1 MNALS
6 STQVRDASVDIR
18 VRYIR
23 VSVEPDH
30 LITFAVVAKHG
41 SMSAAAVELHRS
53 QPAISTQMKRLTDAL
68 GEPVFRRSQRGVELT
83 SAGAALLPFAQGM
96 QRALEGANALRRDL
110 RSGDIGIVN
119 VAASM
124 TLAVYVLPSVFAE
137 IHRLHPHLQL
147 RLLTRNSVDALR
159 LLESAEAG
167 VALVEGKVPAIPEDF
182 TARTLFRDEI
192 VLAVRPDHP
201 LAQRAS
207 VRARDLAGLEIVQRE
222 PGSGTREVVE
232 SALDAM
238 RVPASGITVA
248 LEATGIDAVKE
259 AVIQG
264 FGPGFI
270 SRLAVAR
277 EVAQGV
283 LVALPVDGDGFWRE
297 MTLIQPAEEF
307 QSHAT
312 RTFLALLRAR
322 FEGGSLV
329 G

>member
-1 MNALS
+1 MQIKEPRA
-6 STQVRDASVDIR
+6 AIR
-18 VRYIR
+18 VSYIS

-30 LITFAVVAKHG
+30 LVTFAVVAKHG

-53 QPAISTQMKRLTDAL
+53 QPAISTQVKRLNEAL
-68 GEPVFRRSQRGVELT
+68 GEPVFRRGRRGVDLT
-83 SAGAALLPFAQGM
+83 GTGAALLPFAQAM
-96 QRALEGANALRRDL
+96 QRALEGANALRRGL
-110 RSGDIGIVN
+110 RSGDVGVVN

-137 IHRLHPHLQL
+137 IHRLHPQLRL

-159 LLESAEAG
+159 LLERAEAG
-167 VALVEGKVPAIPEDF
+167 VALVEGKLPAIPVDF

-201 LAQRAS
+201 LAARGA

-232 SALDAM
+232 SALAAM
-238 RVPASGITVA
+238 RIPKPGVTVA

-277 EVAQGV
+277 EAAQGT
-283 LVALPVDGDGFWRE
+283 LVALTLEGDGFQRD

-312 RTFLALLRAR
+312 RTFLAVLHAR
-322 FEGGSLV
+322 LSDASAAG
-329 G
+329 